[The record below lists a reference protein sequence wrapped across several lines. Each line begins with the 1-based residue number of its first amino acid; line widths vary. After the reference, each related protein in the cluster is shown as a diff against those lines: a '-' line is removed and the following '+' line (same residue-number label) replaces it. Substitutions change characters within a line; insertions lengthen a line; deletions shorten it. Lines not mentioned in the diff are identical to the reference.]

1 MGDFV
6 KGRDSDMLRM
16 CLDFTRAL
24 EQLHRRT
31 LAKHSALTT
40 PELEEAAQDAFRAR
54 QVKRRKYEGP
64 LMACPCCQALQ

>member
-1 MGDFV
+1 M

-16 CLDFTRAL
+16 RLDFTRAL

-31 LAKHSALTT
+31 LAKHSALKT
-40 PELEEAAQDAFRAR
+40 PELEQAAQEAFRAR

-64 LMACPCCQALQ
+64 LMPCPCCQALQ